1 MTGTIRLMVGL
12 AGVLML
18 LSLVTAAPGTKASAA
33 MQIASMCLLL
43 WAALAAPEV
52 RRTDRRSNF

>member
-1 MTGTIRLMVGL
+1 MTVTIRFMVGL

-18 LSLVTAAPGTKASAA
+18 LSLVMAEPGTKVSAA

-52 RRTDRRSNF
+52 RRTDRRNNF

>member
-1 MTGTIRLMVGL
+1 MVGL

-18 LSLVTAAPGTKASAA
+18 LSLVTAAPGTKVSVT

-52 RRTDRRSNF
+52 HRIDRRNNF

>member
-1 MTGTIRLMVGL
+1 MVGL

-18 LSLVTAAPGTKASAA
+18 LSLVMAEPGTKASAA

-43 WAALAAPEV
+43 WAALAALAAPEV
-52 RRTDRRSNF
+52 RRTDRRNNF

>member
-1 MTGTIRLMVGL
+1 MVGL

-18 LSLVTAAPGTKASAA
+18 LSLVMAEPGTKASAT
-33 MQIASMCLLL
+33 MQIASMCLL

-52 RRTDRRSNF
+52 HRIDRRNNFNDNF

>member
-18 LSLVTAAPGTKASAA
+18 LSLVTAAPGTKVSVT
-33 MQIASMCLLL
+33 MQIASMCLLQ

-52 RRTDRRSNF
+52 RRTDRRNNF

>member
-1 MTGTIRLMVGL
+1 MVGL

-18 LSLVTAAPGTKASAA
+18 LSLVTAAPGTKVSVT
-33 MQIASMCLLL
+33 MQIASMCLLQ

-52 RRTDRRSNF
+52 RRTDRRNNF

>member
-1 MTGTIRLMVGL
+1 M
-12 AGVLML
+12 LML
-18 LSLVTAAPGTKASAA
+18 LSLVMAEPGTKASAA

-52 RRTDRRSNF
+52 RRTDRRNNF